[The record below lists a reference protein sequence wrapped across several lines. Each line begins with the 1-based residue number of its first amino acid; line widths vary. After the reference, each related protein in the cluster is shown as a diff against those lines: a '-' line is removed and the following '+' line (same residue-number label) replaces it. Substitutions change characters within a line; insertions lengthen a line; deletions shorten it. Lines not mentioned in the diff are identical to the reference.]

1 MDEYVNGT
9 VKISEDVIVKIAQ
22 TAACEIEGVA
32 RICPKAVKSQKNSK
46 GIIFENNED
55 GSLTI
60 TVQIAVAE
68 NYKIIEVSEKV
79 QNHVAESVNTM
90 TGITV
95 KQVNVN
101 VTGLGDGR

>member
-1 MDEYVNGT
+1 M
-9 VKISEDVIVKIAQ
+9 KK
-22 TAACEIEGVA
+22 
-32 RICPKAVKSQKNSK
+32 
-46 GIIFENNED
+46 NED

-79 QNHVAESVNTM
+79 QDHVAESVNTM